1 VADIAVIGLLPAC
14 DLAQWD
20 QFRRER
26 DILAP
31 RLEPIEQFG
40 RVFRLDRQGGLQALA
55 QPTTDILLIGHQID
69 ALTTSTTS
77 STSSS
82 RR

>member
-1 VADIAVIGLLPAC
+1 MTDIAAIGLLPAG
-14 DLAQWD
+14 DLAQRN

-31 RLEPIEQFG
+31 RLEPAEQFG
-40 RVFRLDRQGGLQALA
+40 RVFRFDRQGGPQALA
-55 QPTTDILLIGHQID
+55 QPIDILQLGHQIE

-82 RR
+82 CR